1 MIYNIFPTKD
11 TTLYDYSQSM
21 NTGRDPILEVEKLTS
36 GSDFPGTRLA
46 RTLLWFDW
54 DKDFS
59 GSLTKAPG
67 MFAKDFEDDK
77 FSANLVLY
85 TADAKAIP
93 YSYVLEGRAP
103 YAKWDMGIGKRDHTP
118 PTEIGASWKFTD
130 YSGSSNGWNGGGG
143 FAHGASFYTT
153 QSFEFEATD
162 VKIDVSSS
170 LALWRKG
177 SANNTGICLSFSSS
191 LEVDALSYGSLK
203 FFSMDT
209 NTIYS
214 PRIQV
219 GWDDSI
225 WSTGSMEPLT
235 TDEILVYVK
244 NGKYEYHENEV
255 ARFEIRG
262 RDIFPQQTYGTSSA
276 ALVNN
281 YLPSSSYWS
290 IEDAE
295 TEEKVIDFDS
305 SYTKLSCTSS
315 GNFFNFPMNTL
326 TSERLYKIVLK
337 VENRNWANQVEI
349 FDVNQ
354 LFKVVR

>member
-1 MIYNIFPTKD
+1 MKY
-11 TTLYDYSQSM
+11 
-21 NTGRDPILEVEKLTS
+21 EKIKLHISTSS
-36 GSDFPGTRLA
+36 GSD
-46 RTLLWFDW
+46 D
-54 DKDFS
+54 
-59 GSLTKAPG
+59 
-67 MFAKDFEDDK
+67 
-77 FSANLVLY
+77 
-85 TADAKAIP
+85 
-93 YSYVLEGRAP
+93 
-103 YAKWDMGIGKRDHTP
+103 
-118 PTEIGASWKFTD
+118 
-130 YSGSSNGWNGGGG
+130 
-143 FAHGASFYTT
+143 
-153 QSFEFEATD
+153 
-162 VKIDVSSS
+162 
-170 LALWRKG
+170 
-177 SANNTGICLSFSSS
+177 
-191 LEVDALSYGSLK
+191 
-203 FFSMDT
+203 
-209 NTIYS
+209 
-214 PRIQV
+214 
-219 GWDDSI
+219 
-225 WSTGSMEPLT
+225 
-235 TDEILVYVK
+235 
-244 NGKYEYHENEV
+244 EYHENEV